1 MQSDKNNYNFESVC
15 FSLECYD
22 MKKQKIYKIYT
33 AECSKYT
40 GGSLTVEEMA
50 EAFTDVDDISYLDG
64 DAGYLA

>member
-1 MQSDKNNYNFESVC
+1 
-15 FSLECYD
+15 